1 MTQQHRRIPDEL
13 VKLGRPVVE
22 WLQDRLDAEHHDV
35 PTGGRID
42 WYAPTA
48 PEGFLLL
55 TGQTLA
61 LPAYQALADSAQSD
75 ITVGATSIT
84 LPTIANSAIKY

>member
-35 PTGGRID
+35 PTGARID
-42 WYAPTA
+42 WYGSSA

-61 LPAYQALADSAQSD
+61 LPAYQDLADSGQSD
-75 ITVGATSIT
+75 ITSTATTIT
-84 LPTIANSAIKY
+84 LPTIANKAIKY